1 MITFSFIYFNKYK
14 SEKVTL
20 NDDGMDMDDG
30 HYFTYILTFYFYK
43 SYLKHLK

>member
-1 MITFSFIYFNKYK
+1 MSTFPFIYFNKYK

-20 NDDGMDMDDG
+20 NDYGMTWMID
-30 HYFTYILTFYFYK
+30 IISLIFYFYK